1 MIRIIKSVFHQIQV
15 WLDDLLWLV
24 YPELC
29 VSCEK
34 PLNTGEKCL
43 CTSCRFHLPKTNFH
57 LEEENPVVKHFWGK
71 VKVEA
76 AASYFLFTKGEK
88 VQHLIHQLKYK
99 KRKDI
104 GVFVGELYGYDLKK
118 SEKFSSVDVI
128 MPVPLHPKKLRQ
140 RGYNQSECFAEG
152 LSQSLKIPFDSK
164 SLKRGIATET
174 QTRKHRY
181 ERYENVDKVFSV
193 ARPEHIRGKHVLLVD
208 DVITTGSTLVAC
220 AEALLEQPGTRV
232 SIATIAYA

>member
-1 MIRIIKSVFHQIQV
+1 MHRVQS

-29 VSCEK
+29 AACGK
-34 PLNTGEKCL
+34 PLNTGEQCL
-43 CTSCRFHLPKTNFH
+43 CASCRFHLPKTNFH
-57 LEEENPVVKHFWGK
+57 LETENPIVKQFWGK

-88 VQHLIHQLKYK
+88 VQNIIHELKYK

-104 GVFVGELYGYDLKK
+104 GIFLGELYGYDLKR
-118 SEKFSSVDVI
+118 SHVFSSVESI
-128 MPVPLHPKKLRQ
+128 LPVPLHPSKLRK
-140 RGYNQSECFAEG
+140 RGYNQSACFAEG
-152 LSQSLKIPFDSK
+152 LSK
-164 SLKRGIATET
+164 SLEVSLDTKSLVRNTATQT

-181 ERYENVDKVFSV
+181 ERFENVDNVFAV
-193 ARPEHIRGKHVLLVD
+193 AEPGQVIGKHVLLVD
-208 DVITTGSTLVAC
+208 DVITTGSTLVSC
-220 AEALLEQPGTRV
+220 AEALLQQPGTKV

>member
-1 MIRIIKSVFHQIQV
+1 MTRFGKSMHRVQS

-29 VSCEK
+29 AACGK
-34 PLNTGEKCL
+34 PLNTGEQCL
-43 CTSCRFHLPKTNFH
+43 CSSCRFRLPKTNFH
-57 LEEENPVVKHFWGK
+57 LEAENPIVKQFWGK
-71 VKVEA
+71 VKIEA
-76 AASYFLFTKGEK
+76 AASYYLFTKGEK
-88 VQHLIHQLKYK
+88 VQNLIHELKYK

-104 GVFVGELYGYDLKK
+104 GVFLGELYGYDLKK
-118 SEKFSSVDVI
+118 THIFSSVQSIV
-128 MPVPLHPKKLRQ
+128 PVPLHPSKLRK

-152 LSQSLKIPFDSK
+152 LSKSMEISLDTT
-164 SLKRGIATET
+164 SLIRSTATQT

-181 ERYENVDKVFSV
+181 ERFENVGNVFAV
-193 ARPEHIRGKHVLLVD
+193 AEPEHVIGKHVLLVD

-220 AEALLEQPGTRV
+220 TEALLQQPGTKV